1 MTATSLTMIDDEAYG
16 AVRAICVKRARGLG
30 LGPEDAEYVAQD
42 VVLSLMTQDEAPLN
56 PAAWAMTVTKY
67 RVMDRFR
74 AQQRRPDQRKLEEFA
89 GSRRELDHFVGRQF
103 SSSELAISGMAMK
116 QIAEIL
122 STVVSAREIE
132 VLRMV
137 AEGATYREIAEAQG
151 YANADTVK
159 ATVHKLRKRAL
170 TVADELGELRHHPR
184 VY

>member
-103 SSSELAISGMAMK
+103 NSSELASVGCDEADRR
-116 QIAEIL
+116 IL
-122 STVVSAREIE
+122 STVVSAPGDRGSDGRGGPRIE
-132 VLRMV
+132 VLRRRV
-137 AEGATYREIAEAQG
+137 RQRRHGR
-151 YANADTVK
+151 
-159 ATVHKLRKRAL
+159 ATV
-170 TVADELGELRHHPR
+170 LGCGSGR
-184 VY
+184 